1 MKDIWDL
8 LRTWSGSFTTPLSE
22 ALKEAF
28 RVTLFSLPGEL
39 ILLLTNNKEI
49 NEKVLFIN
57 LILIFL
63 RAMDKYLYEKSKNKG
78 LEAGETRGGLSP
90 I

>member
-1 MKDIWDL
+1 MFTKIRL
-8 LRTWSGSFTTPLSE
+8 WSQGFVTPFEE

-28 RVTLFSLPGEL
+28 RVTLFSVPGQL
-39 ILLLTNNKEI
+39 ILFLEDKELAYKAVI
-49 NEKVLFIN
+49 VN

-63 RAMDKYLYEKSKNKG
+63 RALDRYLYEKSKSKG
-78 LEAGETRGGLSP
+78 LAPGEVRGGLSP

>member
-1 MKDIWDL
+1 MDKIRL
-8 LRTWSGSFTTPLSE
+8 WSSQFTTPFYE

-39 ILLLTNNKEI
+39 ILLLTTPGVAY
-49 NEKVLFIN
+49 KVLVVN
-57 LILIFL
+57 LLLIFL
-63 RAMDKYLYEKSKNKG
+63 RALDKYLYEKSKMKG
-78 LEAGETRGGLSP
+78 SSDGEPVARGLSP